1 MANKK
6 SKIEIKGTKLQK
18 TCLLL
23 QLVMVILMII
33 CARYASAN
41 NVETGF
47 VDFINRYG
55 LYVVLGLLVVP
66 YMFEGN
72 R

>member
-6 SKIEIKGTKLQK
+6 NKIEIKGTKLQK

-23 QLVMVILMII
+23 QIVTVVLMII
-33 CARYASAN
+33 CALYAGAN

-47 VDFINRYG
+47 VDVVNKYG
-55 LYVVLGLLVVP
+55 LYVVLALLLIP
-66 YMFEGN
+66 YLFEGN